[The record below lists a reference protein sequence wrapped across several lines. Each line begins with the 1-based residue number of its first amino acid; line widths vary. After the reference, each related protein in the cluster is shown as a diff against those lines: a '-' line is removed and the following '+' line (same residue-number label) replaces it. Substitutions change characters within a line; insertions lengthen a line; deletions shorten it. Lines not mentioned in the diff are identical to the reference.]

1 MNILALSPWFPYPP
15 DNGSKL
21 RIFNLLKQLSRKH
34 RITLLAMTAEDEGSQ
49 QNIAALRHWCQDVK
63 TVPKRV
69 YRPDSPVTWLGFFS
83 FWPRHH
89 IQTFSSEMRD
99 SVASEIQSGRVDLCI
114 AFEFGTVRY
123 LAGYEHI
130 PRVFEEAELTK
141 MIGNVTRQ
149 ANPLLMLRHQLP
161 WWKTRWLVR
170 WVAREFDLCTVVSE
184 QEQRLLQQLIPYYRS
199 IAVIPNGVDV
209 DHYAGDFGQPK
220 EDSLIFS
227 GALTYSAN
235 YDAMEFFLGDI
246 LPLIKKERPE
256 VVLRITG
263 KTAGV
268 PLEQLPNVDDVI
280 FTGYLDDVRPSVA
293 QSWVSVVPLRVG
305 GGTRLKILEAMALGT
320 PVVSTSK
327 GAEGLDVTLG
337 ENILIADTPSGFA
350 DATLHLLEDHGLRAR
365 LSENGRSLVRTR
377 YDWAQI
383 GEEFERLLSDIVKDM
398 NEL

>member
-1 MNILALSPWFPYPP
+1 MLITMQEIL
-15 DNGSKL
+15 
-21 RIFNLLKQLSRKH
+21 
-34 RITLLAMTAEDEGSQ
+34 GSQ
-49 QNIAALRHWCQDVK
+49 
-63 TVPKRV
+63 KRI
-69 YRPDSPVTWLGFFS
+69 R
-83 FWPRHH
+83 
-89 IQTFSSEMRD
+89 
-99 SVASEIQSGRVDLCI
+99 
-114 AFEFGTVRY
+114 
-123 LAGYEHI
+123 
-130 PRVFEEAELTK
+130 
-141 MIGNVTRQ
+141 
-149 ANPLLMLRHQLP
+149 
-161 WWKTRWLVR
+161 
-170 WVAREFDLCTVVSE
+170 
-184 QEQRLLQQLIPYYRS
+184 
-199 IAVIPNGVDV
+199 
-209 DHYAGDFGQPK
+209 
-220 EDSLIFS
+220 
-227 GALTYSAN
+227 SAN
-235 YDAMEFFLGDI
+235 YDAMGFFLGDI